1 MTFGTW
7 REEFEDWGRKEKK
20 EKNLNHSTG
29 NVGIRGLGSN
39 IFPMIRPDKQ
49 MSTRKERH
57 VYAMQFQEPWI
68 LTNSR
73 ADYQLLKTRGRA
85 GPWLSSSPFRST
97 NETPLPQVRVFP
109 DSHELNLRI
118 LSLILIA
125 LELHDLIGRGRT
137 DRWIFLFSSSSF
149 LRICECKSNK
159 SPQHALLKLRRNFVK
174 WNSRKLSS

>member
-97 NETPLPQVRVFP
+97 NETPLPRFACSRLPRTQSENTIVDFNSIRVARFNW
-109 DSHELNLRI
+109 SRTNR
-118 LSLILIA
+118 SLDISFFFFF
-125 LELHDLIGRGRT
+125 
-137 DRWIFLFSSSSF
+137 FLTY
-149 LRICECKSNK
+149 LWMQIE
-159 SPQHALLKLRRNFVK
+159 
-174 WNSRKLSS
+174 